1 MSKLLIAAA
10 TFVFGLLFASAAMA
24 QATVFGIWVD
34 EGGLSHIE
42 IFDCRGQICGK
53 FIWFEEPNEED
64 GTPKLDD
71 ENPDEAMRT
80 RPLMGLQLLEGFDA
94 SGPTAWGGGTIYDPQ
109 SGKTY
114 SSTMELLDDNTIE
127 VRGYVVLPIFGRSQT
142 WTRYIP

>member
-10 TFVFGLLFASAAMA
+10 TFVLGGFFASAAMA

-42 IFDCRGQICGK
+42 IFDCGGQICGK

-94 SGPTAWGGGTIYDPQ
+94 SGPTAWAGGTIYDPQ